1 MSKNFKSVFQS
12 EAARQLWE
20 DADDAILEVVHLG
33 DLYPSLY
40 MPPEVAKIE
49 VEVLVLHKFKP
60 EDRELGLEW
69 LNKNLQN
76 LD

>member
-12 EAARQLWE
+12 EEARKLWE
-20 DADDAILEVVHLG
+20 SSDDAILEVVHLG

-60 EDRELGLEW
+60 EDREAGLKW
-69 LNKNLQN
+69 LEKNIAN